1 MAEIT
6 KRGEEDRRREDEEMT
21 GEPLGAAARG
31 EGARPTATTRDK
43 GASPAADQTGEER
56 EGHR

>member
-6 KRGEEDRRREDEEMT
+6 KRGEEDRRREDETMT
-21 GEPLGAAARG
+21 GEPLELANPNGV
-31 EGARPTATTRDK
+31 RPVTVTRDM
-43 GASPAADQTGEER
+43 GAPPVADAPREER